1 MNRSCGRLFLY
12 AGWRMGG
19 VVVLAIIAVIGIVA
33 LVLAGSAMD
42 KNKTSRPHRRM
53 EKTKAHHSTR
63 GRSSPTKAGVQ
74 VDAEDLL
81 TELNGLPL
89 IPPPDEKRIEGI
101 SPKNDVPK
109 FTRGGM

>member
-19 VVVLAIIAVIGIVA
+19 GVVLAIIAVIGIVA

-42 KNKTSRPHRRM
+42 KNKTPRPHRRL
-53 EKTKAHHSTR
+53 EKPKAHHSTR
-63 GRSSPTKAGVQ
+63 GRSSPTKAGAQ
-74 VDAEDLL
+74 VDTEDLL
-81 TELNGLPL
+81 PETSGLPP

-101 SPKNDVPK
+101 SPKNDGPK

>member
-19 VVVLAIIAVIGIVA
+19 GVVLAIIAVIGIVA

-42 KNKTSRPHRRM
+42 KKKTARPHRRL
-53 EKTKAHHSTR
+53 EKSKEHRPTR
-63 GRSSPTKAGVQ
+63 GRTSTSKSGAQ
-74 VDAEDLL
+74 IDAEDLL
-81 TELNGLPL
+81 PETNGLPP

-109 FTRGGM
+109 FSRGGM